1 MIKVKCPGCGTG
13 YKIPKERLTLG
24 KSVAFSCPK
33 CERRIVL
40 NLKSRPAIGNPPA
53 AQTENSIRAQEHPP
67 DSTATHEATSQ
78 DAQQLRDRIKRS
90 LKDIP
95 FMPQA
100 VIKAQKA
107 MANPKTGGE
116 ELARIL
122 KTDQA
127 IVSSILRTA
136 NSAYF
141 GMSGKVS
148 SIEKACIILGQQ
160 NIRDLIMMTGASNL
174 LGKTMKGYGFKSG
187 ELWMHSL
194 AASIGAKMIANKR
207 NPDLANNA
215 YLSGLLHDVGKIIL
229 DPYILERKA
238 AFDEFLKNENH
249 TILEAEKHILGF
261 DHAEIAFEIC
271 NKWNIPEEVAI
282 AIKNHHSPSV
292 SKNHELSYI
301 VHTGDYLARLCGL
314 GYESDDILYQME
326 VGTAEFLGLNQEI
339 LGNMM
344 LQVLEAVQQIG
355 RSLK

>member
-1 MIKVKCPGCGTG
+1 MIRIKCPGCDTV
-13 YKIPKERLTLG
+13 YKIPKERLG
-24 KSVAFSCPK
+24 GRKSVAFSCPK
-33 CERRIVL
+33 CARRIVL
-40 NLKSRPAIGNPPA
+40 TLKSRSAIGNPPTA
-53 AQTENSIRAQEHPP
+53 RTDEPVQAHPP
-67 DSTATHEATSQ
+67 DSPSTHVTTQQ
-78 DAQQLRDRIKRS
+78 DAQQLRDRIEGS
-90 LKDIP
+90 LKEIP

-107 MANPKTGGE
+107 MADPKTGGK
-116 ELARIL
+116 ELAQIL

-127 IVSSILRTA
+127 IVSSMLRTA

-160 NIRDLIMMTGASNL
+160 NLRELIMMTGTSNL

-194 AASIGAKMIANKR
+194 AAGIASRMIANMKY
-207 NPDLANNA
+207 PESASDA

-229 DPYILERKA
+229 DPYVLERKK
-238 AFDEFLKNENH
+238 AFDEFLKNEDH
-249 TILEAEKHILGF
+249 TILEAEKHVLGF
-261 DHAEIAFEIC
+261 DHAQIAFEIC

-282 AIKNHHSPSV
+282 AIKNHHSPSG
-292 SKNHELSYI
+292 SKNHALSYI
-301 VHTGDYLARLCGL
+301 VHTGDYVARLCGL
-314 GYESDDILYQME
+314 GYENDDILYQME
-326 VGTAEFLGLNQEI
+326 VGTAEFLGINQEI

-344 LQVLEAVQQIG
+344 LQVLESVQEIG